1 MLDVDTRSDA
11 TVIFVTADLDIASGD
26 QLESAITAAQTSEKP
41 IVVSLAECPF
51 CDSTGLG
58 IFMRTKNRLGGS
70 FAVVVPRDSRCHRIF
85 EVTKLD
91 AILPV
96 YPTVDAAL
104 DSFQKVG

>member
-11 TVIFVTADLDIASGD
+11 TVIFVTADLDIASG
-26 QLESAITAAQTSEKP
+26 EH
-41 IVVSLAECPF
+41 CPF

-58 IFMRTKNRLGGS
+58 IFMRTKNRLGS
-70 FAVVVPRDSRCHRIF
+70 TFAVVVPQDSRCRRIF

-96 YPTVDAAL
+96 YPTLEAAL
-104 DSFQKVG
+104 DSFQKVS

>member
-11 TVIFVTADLDIASGD
+11 TVIFVTADLDIASGEH
-26 QLESAITAAQTSEKP
+26 LESAIVTAETAGKP
-41 IVVSLAECPF
+41 IIVSLAECPF

-58 IFMRTKNRLGGS
+58 IFMRTKNRLGS
-70 FAVVVPRDSRCHRIF
+70 TFAVVVPQDSRCRRIF

-96 YPTVDAAL
+96 YPTVEAAL
-104 DSFQKVG
+104 DSFQKVS